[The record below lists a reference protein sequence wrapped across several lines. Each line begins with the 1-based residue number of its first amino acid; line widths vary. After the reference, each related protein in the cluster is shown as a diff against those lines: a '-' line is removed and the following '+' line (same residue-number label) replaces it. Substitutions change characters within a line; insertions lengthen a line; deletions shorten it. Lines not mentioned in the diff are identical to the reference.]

1 MSKLK
6 RYEVTVSKQGTALV
20 EAEDSDHAEQ
30 IARDQEA
37 DGCFWMDLIVEAKEL
52 PLDPQT

>member
-37 DGCFWMDLIVEAKEL
+37 NGCFWMDLIVEAKEL